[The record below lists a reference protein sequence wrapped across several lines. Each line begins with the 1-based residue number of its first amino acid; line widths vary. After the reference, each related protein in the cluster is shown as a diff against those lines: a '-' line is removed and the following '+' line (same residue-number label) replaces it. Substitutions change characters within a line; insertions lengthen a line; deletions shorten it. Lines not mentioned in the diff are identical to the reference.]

1 MITRGLR
8 NNNPGNIRLG
18 DPWQGL
24 VPTSQRS
31 DPDFCQF
38 VAPEWGI
45 RAIAKILHSYAVEG
59 VTTLRQAIN
68 HWAPP
73 VENDTGAYVNAVS
86 LMTAIQPDIH
96 IDLTTYE
103 AVMPIVKA
111 IIYHENGSQPYDDA
125 TIDKGLSLAGIE
137 DQT

>member
-1 MITRGLR
+1 MISRGIR
-8 NNNPGNIRLG
+8 NANPGNIRWG

-24 VPTSQRS
+24 VPAAQRS

-38 VAPEWGI
+38 TGPEWGI
-45 RAIAKILHSYAVEG
+45 RAIAKILKTYAEEG

-73 VENDTGAYVNAVS
+73 VENDTDAYVNAVS
-86 LMTAIQPDIH
+86 AMTSIQPDIH
-96 IDLTTYE
+96 IDFTTYE
-103 AVMPIVKA
+103 AVMPVVKA
-111 IIYHENGSQPYDDA
+111 IIYHENGSQPYDQV
-125 TIDKGLSLAGIE
+125 TIDKGLSLAGME

>member
-18 DPWQGL
+18 QPWQGL
-24 VPTSQRS
+24 VPTSQRT
-31 DPDFCQF
+31 DPEFCQF
-38 VAPEWGI
+38 TGPEWGI
-45 RAIAKILHSYAVEG
+45 RAIAKILHNYEVEG

-73 VENDTGAYVNAVS
+73 VENDTSSYVNAVS
-86 LMTAIQPDIH
+86 QMTGIQPDIY
-96 IDLTTYE
+96 IDLSAYE
-103 AVMPIVKA
+103 VVMPMVKA
-111 IIYHENGSQPYDDA
+111 IIYHENGSQPYDDVIINNA
-125 TIDKGLSLAGIE
+125 LALAGIE